1 MEGRYKT
8 SLSLEGQVSVGCRDW
23 GQVNL
28 TIPTRSPVQIPV
40 QRRSFHVSLAS
51 SADIAAFKSD
61 AVARYPVRS
70 SSLAMRSLSVMAAIS
85 PPLGLSMGEACC
97 LVNGIRLVPA
107 GTNDLQHSLPLRRWA
122 TARPRLRHSCLPTL
136 SPCLPDLHNGRY
148 KHRGPVSHSG

>member
-8 SLSLEGQVSVGCRDW
+8 SLSLEGQVSVGYRHR

-51 SADIAAFKSD
+51 SAEIAAFKSD

-70 SSLAMRSLSVMAAIS
+70 SSLAMRSLSVMAAMS
-85 PPLGLSMGEACC
+85 PPLGLSIGEACC
-97 LVNGIRLVPA
+97 LVNRILTGPQKNKRLAPPSGAETVD
-107 GTNDLQHSLPLRRWA
+107 DLLKAAVKTQPKPREVSPLQRFKQLKW
-122 TARPRLRHSCLPTL
+122 
-136 SPCLPDLHNGRY
+136 
-148 KHRGPVSHSG
+148 